1 MVMNYKRIYFSF
13 SVLLAAIVFCLP
25 ASIALSAQ
33 QYNESQFK
41 GMKWRGIG
49 PYRGGRVLAVSGVP
63 GDPYTF
69 YFGGVAGGGWRA
81 RDGGGKL
88 DPLFEKENNLSVGA
102 IAGADSKPNVSFV
115 CTGE

>member
-1 MVMNYKRIYFSF
+1 MNYKRMHFSF

-69 YFGGVAGGGWRA
+69 YFGGVAGGA
-81 RDGGGKL
+81 RCGRGGRGACIP
-88 DPLFEKENNLSVGA
+88 PLRKGHLAFM
-102 IAGADSKPNVSFV
+102 
-115 CTGE
+115 